1 MRQVLNLTVQRF
13 AMTPII
19 SFSAVADSK
28 IDAEAGVIRGVS
40 LITVGPALGH
50 GVAID
55 RKTLEQVKTA
65 AELYTGGLKVKL
77 DHSGGAGDII
87 GYIDTMRIEGDKLL
101 GDLHLLQSSPHRTY
115 ILEIAQRI
123 PDTFGLS
130 IAFSGP
136 SEVGSDKKTILQR
149 CSEIYSVDL
158 VSEPAANP
166 DGFFSR
172 KLKELESVMPKNEP
186 SGTPQNNNP
195 MNEDDKKS
203 IGGMIESA
211 MMAMSDRL
219 SKLESA
225 MAPAV
230 KVEDEKKEV
239 AEMKAKNDMI
249 TNAANEGA
257 LAAIREFSK
266 QFGAPAA
273 PVASA
278 EAVKPADAV
287 KRSFEQIV
295 AEKSVELKGNKS
307 AAISFAVKNHSAEYT
322 DYRARVQSGEIVKL

>member
-1 MRQVLNLTVQRF
+1 M
-13 AMTPII
+13 ADII
-19 SFSAVADSK
+19 SFAAS
-28 IDAEAGVIRGVS
+28 AGVIDEANGIIRGVS
-40 LITVGPALGH
+40 LITEGVALGH
-50 GVAID
+50 KVVID
-55 RKTLEQVKTA
+55 SKTLEQVKAA
-65 AELYTGGLKVKL
+65 AESYSGGLKVNL
-77 DHSGGAGDII
+77 NHNSGAGDIV
-87 GYIDTMRIEGDKLL
+87 GYIDNFSIVGQKLI
-101 GDLHLLQSSPHRTY
+101 GDLNLLQSSPHRNY
-115 ILEIAQRI
+115 IMEIASKI

-211 MMAMSDRL
+211 MMAMNDRL

-230 KVEDEKKEV
+230 EVEDEKKEV

-295 AEKSVELKGNKS
+295 ADKSVELKGNKS

>member
-1 MRQVLNLTVQRF
+1 
-13 AMTPII
+13 MTPII
-19 SFSAVADSK
+19 SFAAVADSK

-211 MMAMSDRL
+211 MMAMNDRL

-225 MAPAV
+225 MAPS
-230 KVEDEKKEV
+230 VEVEVEKEKV
-239 AEMKAKNDMI
+239 AEMKAKTDMI

-295 AEKSVELKGNKS
+295 ADKSVELKGNKS